1 MAHRPTPRGRYACEL
16 CVQWSPFI
24 HLKVPE
30 NFVAIVAE
38 LDALRGQVEQLQ
50 SYTKQLEGYSQ
61 RIVLLAERTGFRPRV
76 SLLHCLSCIGLR
88 R

>member
-1 MAHRPTPRGRYACEL
+1 M
-16 CVQWSPFI
+16 
-24 HLKVPE
+24 
-30 NFVAIVAE
+30 AIVAE

-76 SLLHCLSCIGLR
+76 SLMYCPSCIGSS
-88 R
+88 